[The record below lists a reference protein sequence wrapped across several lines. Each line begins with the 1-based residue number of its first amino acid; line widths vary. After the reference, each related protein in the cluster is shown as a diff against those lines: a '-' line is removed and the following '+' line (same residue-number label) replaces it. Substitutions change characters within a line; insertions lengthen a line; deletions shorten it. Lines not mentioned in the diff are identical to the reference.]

1 MKYKWRWSV
10 YRIDDISMKI
20 QLISNIYCNQIL
32 SVQSLFWR
40 TKIKSRLYNHD
51 SISNNWNNLFGTK
64 IKDNISNIFHHALF
78 NGSNG
83 SDVRGYINIIA
94 DLQSMDYVFWF
105 DIRIQNYLY
114 SMCILQAFEN
124 PQHGTYER
132 LYKMESFSGACFYT
146 KCKRYGLFQSWRR

>member
-1 MKYKWRWSV
+1 MFLKYSYLCQWKYKWRWSV
-10 YRIDDISMKI
+10 YRIDDISMTI

-40 TKIKSRLYNHD
+40 TKTKSRLYNHN

-64 IKDNISNIFHHALF
+64 IKEHISNIFLYALF

-94 DLQSMDYVFWF
+94 DLQSMDYVSYTY
-105 DIRIQNYLY
+105 IRLSIFNVYIVGFRKPTTWNVWEL
-114 SMCILQAFEN
+114 I
-124 PQHGTYER
+124 
-132 LYKMESFSGACFYT
+132 
-146 KCKRYGLFQSWRR
+146 